1 MRNIIISTLVL
12 FAMVYS
18 CFSLEPVSINQE
30 TGMSVLASITPNS
43 TNQSDTNSSINQS
56 LNNQTQTDLNNS
68 GTGLWSWGKIPV
80 GYELSKNGT
89 LTKLVNEEWKP
100 SI

>member
-1 MRNIIISTLVL
+1 
-12 FAMVYS
+12 MVYS
-18 CFSLEPVSINQE
+18 CSSLEPVSINQD

-56 LNNQTQTDLNNS
+56 LNNQTQTDRKNS
-68 GTGLWSWGKIPV
+68 GTGLWSWGTIPA
-80 GYELSKNGT
+80 GYELNKNGT
-89 LTKLVNEEWKP
+89 LTKLANEEWKP